1 MELEIRV
8 AENILISESL
18 GDIVT
23 FIEREIKKFIED
35 PTRNTLDVSI
45 RKNLTRGPPSLG
57 VHVSD
62 SMKIGEALE

>member
-8 AENILISESL
+8 AENVFISESL

-35 PTRNTLDVSI
+35 DTRNVLDISI
-45 RKNLTRGPPSLG
+45 KKNLTRGPPALG
-57 VHVSD
+57 VHVHD
-62 SMKIGEALE
+62 SMKIGEALA